1 MPEYSCVFTCIQYRI
16 RTWKTC
22 VFTHVEHFR
31 CNYSIYKEHAKVLYI
46 YIIFMCKLYTYIYIY
61 IYWHIGVWQDCHTS
75 GPIVSRYKPAKD
87 SIETFITTRCPES
100 EFLRTMMG
108 CSTLCWSR
116 LVLTYIIAKF
126 AHLNLFCGNISKSK
140 HLWNHQFLVDAL
152 QMSISS

>member
-1 MPEYSCVFTCIQYRI
+1 MIFDVYVYQVSIHACKKEKYYIGIINLCIYLPEYYSCVLTCIQYRI

-31 CNYSIYKEHAKVLYI
+31 CNYSIYKEHAYVCIVYI
-46 YIIFMCKLYTYIYIY
+46 YVH
-61 IYWHIGVWQDCHTS
+61 WHIGVWQDCHTS

-100 EFLRTMMG
+100 EFLRTIMG

-116 LVLTYIIAKF
+116 LVPTCIIAKF
-126 AHLNLFCGNISKSK
+126 AHLNLFCGKY
-140 HLWNHQFLVDAL
+140 
-152 QMSISS
+152 